1 MQEKFGVRITVPP
14 SNSKNANDLI
24 SIGIAGDREN
34 ISRTKDVIRDIMA
47 FYHSPITHPGYVH
60 ASLDIPSRFYN
71 NIIGTRGSEIRHI
84 QNNFKVAVHI
94 PSSTTLNQTL
104 LVVGENSHNVDNA
117 VRYIQK
123 IVQQVTNDEINNAV
137 VAETWDEQSK
147 IQTGDEDE
155 EWMSQYMYNR
165 NSNKA
170 VDLMNALNVPISLP
184 TAESNAW
191 KIADSAEGW

>member
-1 MQEKFGVRITVPP
+1 MTY
-14 SNSKNANDLI
+14 
-24 SIGIAGDREN
+24 
-34 ISRTKDVIRDIMA
+34 
-47 FYHSPITHPGYVH
+47 YHSPITHPGYVH
-60 ASLDIPSRFYN
+60 ASLDIPTRFYN
-71 NIIGTRGSEIRHI
+71 NIIGTRGGEIRHI

-123 IVQQVTNDEINNAV
+123 IVQQVTTDEINNAV
-137 VAETWDEQSK
+137 VAETWDEQTK
-147 IQTGDEDE
+147 LQNADDNDDQWI
-155 EWMSQYMYNR
+155 SQYMYNR
-165 NSNKA
+165 NPNKT

-191 KIADSAEGW
+191 KIADSADGW